1 MKSKYWTFMMYKDSM
16 PEDYREII
24 EKWCIPVAISP
35 LHDKDKWTEQD
46 KKKNPK
52 HKAGTLKKAHYH
64 VVIYYNNTTTYN
76 KIMEMI
82 KPLGAEYAE
91 TVISF
96 KGMYEYLTHKNNKEK
111 AQYDEKDIQ
120 NIGFNKIED
129 LVGYSESEQE
139 EIKREIINL
148 ININNFYEFKEIYD
162 YCLRNELYKCT
173 TILSHASIFF
183 ENYLRSKR
191 ILEK

>member
-1 MKSKYWTFMMYKDSM
+1 MKSKYWTFLMYQDSM
-16 PEDYREII
+16 PKNYKEII

-35 LHDKDKWTEQD
+35 IHDKDLKED
-46 KKKNPK
+46 
-52 HKAGTLKKAHYH
+52 GTLKKPHYH

-76 KIMEMI
+76 KIMDMI

-91 TVISF
+91 PVISF
-96 KGMYEYLTHKNNKEK
+96 KGMYEYLIHKNNKEK

-120 NIGFNKIED
+120 NIGFDKIED

-139 EIKREIINL
+139 EIKREIISL
-148 ININNFYEFKEIYD
+148 INNNNFYEFKEIYD
-162 YCLRNELYKCT
+162 YCLKNELYKCT